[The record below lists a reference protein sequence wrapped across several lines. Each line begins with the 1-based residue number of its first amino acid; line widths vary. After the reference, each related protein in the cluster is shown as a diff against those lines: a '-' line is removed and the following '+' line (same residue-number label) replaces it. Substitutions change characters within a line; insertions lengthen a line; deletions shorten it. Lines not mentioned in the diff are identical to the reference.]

1 MLSKKK
7 KFLILGIMVVLLGVT
22 AYLNVALN
30 NKVVDT
36 SGTTVTTASFFASYR
51 DDRQA
56 TRNQEIAYYDAIIAS
71 ETTSAEN
78 KAEAEAKRLELVAQ
92 MEKELAMENL
102 IKAKGFADVI
112 VTNSADSINVVVK
125 SAELQ
130 ASEVAQIVS
139 VIQEQTK
146 ADIDNIKIIPV
157 E

>member
-36 SGTTVTTASFFASYR
+36 SGTTMTTASFFATYR

-78 KAEAEAKRLELVAQ
+78 KKKQKQNAW
-92 MEKELAMENL
+92 NL
-102 IKAKGFADVI
+102 LHKWKK
-112 VTNSADSINVVVK
+112 N
-125 SAELQ
+125 LQ
-130 ASEVAQIVS
+130 W
-139 VIQEQTK
+139 
-146 ADIDNIKIIPV
+146 KILSKQKDLLMSSSQV
-157 E
+157 HLGALMLL

>member
-36 SGTTVTTASFFASYR
+36 SGTTMTTASFFATYR

-78 KAEAEAKRLELVAQ
+78 KKEAETKRLELVAQ
-92 MEKELAMENL
+92 WKKNL
-102 IKAKGFADVI
+102 QWKILLKQKG
-112 VTNSADSINVVVK
+112 
-125 SAELQ
+125 LQ
-130 ASEVAQIVS
+130 MSSSQVHLEVLMLL
-139 VIQEQTK
+139 
-146 ADIDNIKIIPV
+146 
-157 E
+157 